1 MNGRIGTLYAVGV
14 GPGEPELPPVRA
26 VRVLRE
32 VDRVFAAGHERSG
45 RSRALEAARPHIP
58 PATPVEVIGFSHTF
72 QGLETRRVHRGLAP
86 RIAACLREGRSAAFL
101 TLGDPSTYSTFS
113 YFLEAL
119 REVLPDVPLEVV
131 PGVTSFAAAAAA
143 AGVPLAEGDEG
154 FAVVSASRG
163 LEPVRRALDAV
174 ENVVILKPYRNT
186 AAVCDLLE
194 ARGLASRTLYA
205 SRCSLPGALTRWG
218 VDHAREDTEYLS
230 LFLVKGGGG
239 PRP

>member
-1 MNGRIGTLYAVGV
+1 MNARIGRLYAVGV
-14 GPGEPELPPVRA
+14 GPGDPELLTVRA

-58 PATPVEVIGFSHTF
+58 PDTPVEIIGFSHTF
-72 QGLETRRVHRGLAP
+72 QGVETRRVHRSLAP
-86 RIAACLREGRSAAFL
+86 RIAESLSRGRSAAFL

-113 YFLEAL
+113 YLLEAL
-119 REVLPDVPLEVV
+119 REVLPEARVEVV

-143 AGVPLAEGDEG
+143 ARTPLAEGDEG

-194 ARGLASRTLYA
+194 ARGLARQTLYA

-218 VDHAREDTEYLS
+218 VDPARGQLEYLS

-239 PRP
+239 PKP